1 MQINPSA
8 HTTFIFRNYALG
20 SWQLK
25 TAVTPPL
32 ATEGD
37 KDEALTK
44 GYLQK
49 GGVAQ
54 CAGRAAWWHSYSS
67 DLGRTP
73 SLQQYFCPISAFK
86 ETVNPD
92 PLHNLSLWLF

>member
-32 ATEGD
+32 ATERD
-37 KDEALTK
+37 KDQALTK

-54 CAGRAAWWHSYSS
+54 CAGRAVWWHSYSS
-67 DLGRTP
+67 DLGLDTITP
-73 SLQQYFCPISAFK
+73 AVFLPHFSL
-86 ETVNPD
+86 
-92 PLHNLSLWLF
+92 

>member
-25 TAVTPPL
+25 TAATPPL
-32 ATEGD
+32 ATERD
-37 KDEALTK
+37 KDQALAK
-44 GYLQK
+44 GSLQN

-54 CAGRAAWWHSYSS
+54 RRQGRVVAQ
-67 DLGRTP
+67 
-73 SLQQYFCPISAFK
+73 LQQ
-86 ETVNPD
+86 
-92 PLHNLSLWLF
+92 